1 MSTTRSVVL
10 ALMAAVLAGC
20 AAISGGKPMPLYD
33 GPPSSH
39 FDGRE
44 FFNPED
50 KGGLANPEGG
60 HMQHGEILSLIKHT
74 GKWPNSVPIHRSV
87 PAKRVKGQ
95 QLRVTWIGHAT
106 TLIQTQGLNILIDP
120 VWAHFNSPIQI
131 RVRPRPRAPG
141 VRLEDLPPIDLVVIS
156 HTHIDHLDMEA
167 LKYVYDRDHPMIVG
181 GLGIDRLLR
190 RNGMKAIGGDWG
202 QRLPVKPGVDLVI
215 NRAHHWSGR
224 WLNDHNLVLWAGY
237 TFVLPGGT
245 IYYAGDTGP
254 GDWSWV
260 DEAKRFGPIRLAI
273 LPIGPTHVHS
283 PQPESHIT
291 APQSEAVWEQ
301 LGMPWALGVH
311 WGTIE
316 MTDQEID
323 GSPTMVRSIIK
334 QRKLPADRFRILEA
348 GDAWDVGQMLPPAS
362 VSATENPIRR

>member
-1 MSTTRSVVL
+1 MGMSKSVPL
-10 ALMAAVLAGC
+10 GFAALLMAGC
-20 AAISGGKPMPLYD
+20 AAIKGGTPAPLYS
-33 GPPSSH
+33 GPHSSH

-50 KGGLANPEGG
+50 RGQLANPGG
-60 HMQHGEILSLIKHT
+60 GDMQQGEIMNLIMHS
-74 GKWPNSVPIHRSV
+74 GKWPKSVPINRSV
-87 PAKRVKGQ
+87 PARQVLGD

-106 TLIQTQGLNILIDP
+106 TLVQTQGLNILIDP

-131 RVRPRPRAPG
+131 RVRPRSRAPG
-141 VRLEDLPPIDLVVIS
+141 VRIEDLPKIDLVVIS

-190 RNGMKAIGGDWG
+190 KNGMNAIGGDWG
-202 QRLPVKPGVDLVI
+202 ETVPVRPGIGVII

-237 TFVLPGGT
+237 TFVLPGGN

-260 DEAKRFGPIRLAI
+260 DEASRIGPIRLAI
-273 LPIGPTHVHS
+273 LPIAPTHVRS
-283 PQPESHIT
+283 RQPESHIT
-291 APQSEAVWEQ
+291 APQAEAVWEH
-301 LGMPWALGVH
+301 LGMPYALGVH

-316 MTDQEID
+316 MTDQEIN
-323 GSPTMVRSIIK
+323 GSPAMIHSLIA
-334 QRKLPADRFRILEA
+334 QRKLPSGRFRTIEA
-348 GDAWDVGQMLPPAS
+348 GDSWDVGPTLQPSKQITGPFRP
-362 VSATENPIRR
+362 N